1 MITFKPEI
9 LQLYAVTD
17 RRWLGTQTL
26 VQQVESAIKGG
37 VTCVQLREKNLDK
50 KLFLQEALAIKK
62 ICNFYHVPLVI
73 NDNIEIARQ
82 SGADGVHVGQNDM
95 PVEKVRN
102 ILGKNKII
110 GVTVRTVEQAL
121 QAQSNGADYL
131 GVGAI
136 FSTGTKTDAI
146 KIEKNIVKAICKLVK
161 IPVIAIG
168 GITQENILQL
178 AGLGVQGVALVSAIF
193 SASDIE
199 QTCRKLKILSE
210 QIAN

>member
-73 NDNIEIARQ
+73 NDNIEIACE

-146 KIEKNIVKAICKLVK
+146 KTEKNIVKAICKSVK